1 MAFDQNNKFKPVTT
15 TKPGKPSG
23 EQPGSGYTWGG
34 GRTDTNTFT
43 SPDVSKQNNRA
54 PHLPSNPW
62 HGIPP
67 RINATSIAKV
77 ASYPGNKGT
86 KGTASVGTSMS
97 PTKPSSKP
105 VSGSAPTSIT
115 SKIK

>member
-1 MAFDQNNKFKPVTT
+1 MAFDQDNKFNKTT
-15 TKPGKPSG
+15 TVKPGKPSG

-43 SPDVSKQNNRA
+43 SPDVSKQDKRA

-67 RINATSIAKV
+67 RINATSIGKI
-77 ASYPGNKGT
+77 ASYPGK
-86 KGTASVGTSMS
+86 STSTS
-97 PTKPSSKP
+97 PSKP
-105 VSGSAPTSIT
+105 MNPTTKTPMAGSAPASIT